1 MPDPKP
7 KTKQREEIRLPG
19 PSASPLATAI
29 GLSLL
34 LVGLVVNW
42 VIIAVGGVVLFV
54 SMLWWIAEAKRDFS
68 QLPE

>member
-7 KTKQREEIRLPG
+7 KTNQREEFRLPG
-19 PSASPLATAI
+19 PSLSPLATAI

-34 LVGLVVNW
+34 LVGLIVNW
-42 VIIAVGGVVLFV
+42 VIIAVGGLILIV
-54 SMLWWIAEAKRDFS
+54 SVLWWIAEAKRDFG